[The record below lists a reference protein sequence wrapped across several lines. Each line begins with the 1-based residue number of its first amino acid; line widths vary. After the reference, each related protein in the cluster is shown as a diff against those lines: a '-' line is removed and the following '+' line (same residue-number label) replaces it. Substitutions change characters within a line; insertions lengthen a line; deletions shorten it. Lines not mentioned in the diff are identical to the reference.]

1 MYYYQSPF
9 GSLRVIEKENKI
21 TSISYCQEYKENENI
36 PFIIIQLF
44 QELDE
49 YFNLE
54 RTKFSI
60 PIELIGTEFQK
71 KVWSSL
77 KSIPYGKVNTYK
89 QIAIKIG
96 NEKASRAVGNA
107 CNKNP
112 LLLLIPCHRVIGS
125 NGSLTGFALGLE
137 IKEQLLELEKRKQS

>member
-1 MYYYQSPF
+1 M
-9 GSLRVIEKENKI
+9 
-21 TSISYCQEYKENENI
+21 
-36 PFIIIQLF
+36 
-44 QELDE
+44 
-49 YFNLE
+49 E